1 MSDSPLKHMA
11 SHRELKAGH
20 FIFEFDTPGIGYILK
35 HAGCEFTILDTEHSG
50 FGIETVKRVMAY
62 MRAAEL
68 PTIVR
73 SPSRDYKDI
82 ARTLDAGAD
91 GVMLPMVSTADE
103 AKSIIHSM
111 KYVPAGGRGVILRS
125 AVDRYTAGPT
135 MEKLAAQNR
144 RTMLVVQIET
154 AEGVGERARHRRA
167 GRSGLPVGR
176 PLRPELLARH
186 PRRVRASEVPR
197 SHRRGGRGR
206 TRDRHLPRAPSA
218 RRRYRHRAVQAGLR
232 LHRLVG
238 RRLGAGRRGWR
249 RACPPSATAARSS
262 PSSVKSPARRRRRL
276 VRRPAFGS
284 GDAGPGS

>member
-1 MSDSPLKHMA
+1 MSESPLKHMA
-11 SHRELKAGH
+11 SHRRLKAGH

-73 SPSRDYKDI
+73 SPSRDYKDV

-154 AEGVGERARHRRA
+154 AEGVENAHAIGALEEVDCLWVGHFDLSCSLGIPGEFEHPKFLEAIDAVVEA
-167 GRSGLPVGR
+167 GRATGTSLGR
-176 PLRPELLARH
+176 L
-186 PRRVRASEVPR
+186 VPDADT
-197 SHRRGGRGR
+197 GIALYKQGF
-206 TRDRHLPRAPSA
+206 DFIAWSA
-218 RRRYRHRAVQAGLR
+218 DAWALGDAVAAGL
-232 LHRLVG
+232 
-238 RRLGAGRRGWR
+238 
-249 RACPPSATAARSS
+249 SAIRD
-262 PSSVKSPARRRRRL
+262 
-276 VRRPAFGS
+276 GCEE
-284 GDAGPGS
+284 